1 MAGFTAIASGIGL
14 ALSAGQTLG
23 SGAQAAKLKKEQ
35 KRAQRASS
43 RAMAQA
49 RNLLTRNVAEEAR
62 LRTFA
67 FDESLRRQQALT
79 AQSVD
84 ALQSAGARGVL
95 GGIQAVQAQATEQQM
110 NIMAGMEQQEIAREQ
125 AILKQEQ
132 ANIDALG
139 EIEIAEAQGA
149 SAAAIQAGTA
159 RAKAISDSLS
169 GLASLGTQGADFTRL
184 EASTR
189 QERLGTKAFQE
200 FQNDPKSMA
209 SILGNQIFEMTDE
222 ERLEAFQALPNR
234 QLRDLLKFG
243 APSITSPYDV
253 TGATTIDIAGSS
265 GMILPGTLQETP
277 SFLE

>member
-1 MAGFTAIASGIGL
+1 MGFEVVAAGIGL
-14 ALSAGQTLG
+14 ALSAGQTVG
-23 SGAQAAKLKKEQ
+23 GGAQAAKLKKEQ

-67 FDESLRRQQALT
+67 FDESLRRQQSLT

-184 EASTR
+184 ESSTR
-189 QERLGTKAFQE
+189 QERLGREAFLE
-200 FQNDPKSMA
+200 FQNDPKAMA
-209 SILGNQIFEMTDE
+209 SILGNQVFEMNSRQ
-222 ERLEAFQALPNR
+222 RLEAFQALPNR

-243 APSITSPYDV
+243 APSIKSPYDV